1 MRNINLL
8 LKETRTMRCGCG
20 SIFFSSLSS
29 SLSLVGDEIS
39 EGLGRV
45 HNEKKEFGKKNLDP
59 TNDTDSPMIISSHGA
74 YEEEREKS
82 PRSSSDFSVTFGTR
96 WSTTKSIASITALF
110 AHYLV

>member
-45 HNEKKEFGKKNLDP
+45 HNEKKEFGKKTLTRP
-59 TNDTDSPMIISSHGA
+59 TTP
-74 YEEEREKS
+74 
-82 PRSSSDFSVTFGTR
+82 
-96 WSTTKSIASITALF
+96 TAP
-110 AHYLV
+110 